1 MNNNIIGN
9 NVKKFCVECGQQ
21 FTATNNLVR
30 LCPICAEEHKQIAKE
45 KQRNYV
51 RERSQ
56 RLGITNISI
65 YKTDK
70 EILLA
75 MASKGKT
82 TMAEVLKK
90 LLASIK

>member
-1 MNNNIIGN
+1 MNNNIVSN
-9 NVKKFCVECGQQ
+9 NIRKFCVECGEP
-21 FTATNNLVR
+21 FTASNNLVR
-30 LCPICAEEHKQIAKE
+30 LCPVCAEEHKRKAKE

-75 MASKGKT
+75 MASKEKT

-90 LLASIK
+90 ILAQGI

>member
-9 NVKKFCVECGQQ
+9 NVKRFCIECGQQ

-30 LCPICAEEHKQIAKE
+30 LCPVCAEEHKRKAKE

-75 MASKGKT
+75 MANKENV
-82 TMAEVLKK
+82 TMAEVLKRI
-90 LLASIK
+90 LANV